1 MQRECSES
9 GEFSLIK
16 SIERLFCDIVPEGV
30 MGIGD
35 DCAVFEGS
43 DGVATVVTK
52 DMLLEGVHFTR
63 EMTPWEI
70 GVRSVQVNISD
81 VAAMGA
87 RPTALFLGLG
97 VPEGL
102 PQGWC
107 KEFVE
112 GVRSC
117 GVPLLGGD
125 TTSSRSGV
133 VISVTAM
140 GSVRS
145 TNIKLRSVA
154 KPSDVIM
161 VTGALG
167 GSALS
172 GYSKPVEARV
182 EQGVWLGERSEVHAM
197 MDLSDGLS
205 GDLPHILEQSG
216 VGAVVNL
223 DKIPLFKGATL
234 EQGLSGGED
243 YELLLTVEK
252 ERAERL
258 KADYRARFCT
268 ELLEVGSITAAMGLE
283 YRECGKVKE
292 LSINGFRHF

>member
-9 GEFSLIK
+9 GEFSLIRN
-16 SIERLFCDIVPEGV
+16 IERLFCDIVPEGV

-102 PQGWC
+102 PLGWC
-107 KEFVE
+107 KEFAE

-145 TNIKLRSVA
+145 TNIKLRSA
-154 KPSDVIM
+154 AMPSDVIM

-167 GSALS
+167 GSALF
-172 GYSKPVEARV
+172 GYRKPVEARV

-223 DKIPLFKGATL
+223 DKIPLFTGATL

-268 ELLEVGSITAAMGLE
+268 ELLEVGSITTVMGLE
-283 YRECGKVKE
+283 YRECNEVKE
-292 LSINGFRHF
+292 LNINGFRHF